1 MKYLAILLILL
12 AVGLLYIRY
21 APSDAVKWHGDP
33 LTAPAAT
40 QGGWLVR
47 PRGGNAPAQIVAA
60 GPVRLLAAVDAV
72 ALAEPRTLRLAGGVN
87 EGRITYVTRSKWMG
101 FPDYTTVTAV
111 PAAGGAVLAIHAR
124 QRFGTQDMGVNRA
137 RVERWLD
144 AVDARLATAP

>member
-1 MKYLAILLILL
+1 MKYLAIIAILL
-12 AVGLLYIRY
+12 AAGALYIRY
-21 APSDAVKWHGDP
+21 APSDAIKWHGDP
-33 LTAPAAT
+33 LTASTSA

-47 PRGGNAPAQIVAA
+47 PKGGNAQAKVVAA

-72 ALAEPRTLRLAGGVN
+72 ALGEPRTLRLAGGVN

-111 PAAGGAVLAIHAR
+111 PAAGGAVLAVHAR
-124 QRFGTQDMGVNRA
+124 QRFGSQDLGVNRA

-144 AVDARLATAP
+144 AVDARLAEGA